1 MQNLRMIALHQ
12 FPRQHLFTALHQ
24 EISRYQSKRNHPLQD
39 IDLHGKKED
48 VLYIGTWKKKIFF
61 KGKFIFLFV
70 WCMES
75 YVAWVSIYNS
85 NFFLIAATWQ
95 MKTMTK
101 TVLKDGMSVIKNLGP
116 ISHFFLMKTMMNC

>member
-12 FPRQHLFTALHQ
+12 FLRQHLFTALHQ

-61 KGKFIFLFV
+61 KGKF
-70 WCMES
+70 
-75 YVAWVSIYNS
+75 SIHLELT
-85 NFFLIAATWQ
+85 LIYPIP
-95 MKTMTK
+95 
-101 TVLKDGMSVIKNLGP
+101 VCLG
-116 ISHFFLMKTMMNC
+116 FLMISRISTSLQLPGR